1 MTHLAWSMAASGAR
15 LGNPMDTF
23 IAAVVGA
30 IVGGIFAIVGGYL
43 AAHYTIEQEK
53 KAREQDQFEDFVAAV
68 RVVRY
73 ELAANT
79 ATLDSYLQ
87 LGGQLVHELHDSQ
100 FRAVQLVI
108 ARRLPEAL
116 RVQLIH
122 TYGMLPFATGNVQ
135 NLAAGTSS
143 NPAAAR
149 GVIQSV
155 RDELASTGLALAQYL
170 VNDLKVAMA

>member
-1 MTHLAWSMAASGAR
+1 MAASAAR
-15 LGNPMDTF
+15 LAAAMDTF

-30 IVGGIFAIVGGYL
+30 VVGGIFAIVGGYL
-43 AAHYTIEQEK
+43 AARYTIGQEK
-53 KAREQDQFEDFVAAV
+53 KAREQDQFEDFVASV

-87 LGGQLVHELHDSQ
+87 LGGQLVHELEDSQ

-122 TYGMLPFATGNVQ
+122 TYNMLPFATGNVQ
-135 NLAAGTSS
+135 SLAAATSS
-143 NPAAAR
+143 NPVVAK

-155 RDELASTGLALAQYL
+155 RDELASTGLALAEYL
-170 VNDLKVAMA
+170 ANELKVPVA